1 MDRLRCLEI
10 FGEVARG
17 GSFTAAAG
25 HFGISRAAVSKHVAW
40 LERSLG
46 APLLARTTKHVGL
59 TDAGRRVLDNAA
71 LLLERYEAIE
81 NDARDAM
88 AAPRGVVRVGTPP
101 SFGARHLVPLIAE
114 FVALHPD
121 IQIALELDDGRAS
134 LVADRLDLSVR
145 IAPALDDAGFVAQ
158 TLVEAPQ
165 VLVASPAYLERRG
178 TPAAPEE
185 LARHDCLVHTLK
197 APTAR
202 WHFTGP
208 AGDAWVRVRGPLR
221 SNLGEALRGA
231 ALHGLGLSIHPWYM
245 VSEDIARG
253 RLRIVLPA
261 HAPTRLDIHVI
272 YSARRN
278 QPQRVRVFLDFLRRW
293 ARTPPDWSV
302 PRPGADADRGAG
314 AAAAPSPAAA
324 PRGPAPGIPASPSAA
339 PLPAG
344 PAAGSR

>member
-17 GSFTAAAG
+17 GSFTAAAS
-25 HFGISRAAVSKHVAW
+25 HFGMSRAAVSKHVAW

-88 AAPRGVVRVGTPP
+88 SAPRGVVRVGTPP
-101 SFGARHLVPLIAE
+101 SFGARHLVPLVAE

-121 IQIALELDDGRAS
+121 IQVALELDDGRAS

-158 TLVEAPQ
+158 ALVEAPQ
-165 VLVASPAYLERRG
+165 LLVASPAYLERAG
-178 TPAAPEE
+178 TPRSLAE
-185 LARHDCLVHTLK
+185 LERHDCLVHTLK

-202 WHFTGP
+202 WHFSGP
-208 AGDAWVRVRGPLR
+208 EGEAWVRVRGPLR

-231 ALHGLGLSIHPWYM
+231 ALLGLGLSIHPSYM
-245 VSEDIARG
+245 VADDIAAG
-253 RLRIVLPA
+253 RLRVVLPE

-278 QPQRVRVFLDFLRRW
+278 QPQRVRVFLDFLRQW
-293 ARTPPDWSV
+293 ARRPPDWSLAQRGD
-302 PRPGADADRGAG
+302 PPGADA
-314 AAAAPSPAAA
+314 PAAA
-324 PRGPAPGIPASPSAA
+324 PTTAGDALAAPSVAAPDAAAPAAAFGPA
-339 PLPAG
+339 
-344 PAAGSR
+344 SR